1 MGESG
6 VGKTCIM
13 DRWTE
18 NVWRGEGA
26 CSSTFGVD
34 FSQRV
39 VQVNEQLMKA
49 RIWDASGKVSQRRF
63 FSPFYRHSH
72 GIILVYDITN
82 KGTLEKL
89 EDWLSSVV
97 PLANSNA
104 TIMLVGCKADL
115 ESARQVSVEDART
128 FCAAHKVRLMAEVS
142 CATGAGVDAAFQML
156 LSRIQHRLVEDSE
169 AASTLSE
176 VGNCVR
182 KQSLVGDRLI

>member
-1 MGESG
+1 
-6 VGKTCIM
+6 M

-82 KGTLEKL
+82 KGKRLCLLGRGLTAGFSMTSHAETRSPCKCCLFPT
-89 EDWLSSVV
+89 DVRV
-97 PLANSNA
+97 QFIPPLMQYMSWTRNCLQCTVWEA
-104 TIMLVGCKADL
+104 T
-115 ESARQVSVEDART
+115 
-128 FCAAHKVRLMAEVS
+128 
-142 CATGAGVDAAFQML
+142 
-156 LSRIQHRLVEDSE
+156 LSRKHLCIGS
-169 AASTLSE
+169 AP
-176 VGNCVR
+176 VR
-182 KQSLVGDRLI
+182 KCSLGANQVPVKNQKDRTKTTR